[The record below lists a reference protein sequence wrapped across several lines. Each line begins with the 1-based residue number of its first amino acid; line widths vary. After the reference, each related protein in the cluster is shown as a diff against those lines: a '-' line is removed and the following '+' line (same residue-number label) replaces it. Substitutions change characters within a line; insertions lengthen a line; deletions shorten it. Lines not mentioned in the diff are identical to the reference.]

1 MFFSKN
7 LTYTNQ
13 IKKII
18 AFIVLI
24 ILGLVGNYLKV
35 QIFFGVDFIFGGIFA
50 ITIVYLY
57 GLKFGI
63 LGALLIYSYTYKLW
77 NHPYA
82 IAIYIIEILF
92 IEIVKRRE
100 NKNIIIVD
108 IIYWILVGMPLTGI
122 LYYKFLR
129 MGLSETYLIM
139 IKNSVNGIFN
149 AFCANLIMLYTP
161 IRKYYFKNIK
171 ESTVPVNEL
180 LFNLFLGAVLL
191 SNLFISVI
199 SSNERLVKVLDN
211 IKMEAQ
217 TQSNKSI
224 TSINSWIEQYK
235 DALASLGSEALFSN
249 IIYPEDLQEHT
260 EITGEVFN
268 GFNEVYVANSQ
279 GTSISFYPKI
289 NLKGKS
295 TIGLNFSDR
304 KYFKD
309 LKSTLK
315 PVISDVFIGGGA
327 NIKPITTIGV
337 PIIKGDKF
345 AGAAVA
351 ELNLDYLTKILSDSN
366 TILKNTA
373 LIIVDSKNRIISS
386 TEKNAKVMQ
395 KLNLKNIEKA
405 NKGIDD
411 IYVDMPTWRQLSLTG
426 SWEKAMYVYETPIK
440 NSANWKLIVGVPI
453 APYQYELEK
462 GYIKSLS
469 IIFISIILT
478 LLIVTLICRL
488 ISSPIRHLAEVTT
501 HLPSKIFNEQHIK
514 WPKTIIKEINSLIDN
529 FKSTSEILNDNFKE
543 IQSANIELNYLAN
556 HDPLTRLPNRVK
568 FNKELNSRLEMAK
581 INRGTLA
588 VLFLDLDRFKLI
600 NDTFGHDVGD
610 KLLKEISNRLGKIL
624 GKDDMACRIGG
635 DEFTILLSNIEII
648 DEVTDV
654 ANKILSI
661 LQKPYVLYGQ
671 EFNVSASIGIA
682 VYPEDGEEAELL
694 LKKADTAMYRA
705 KENGKNNYQFYS
717 QEMDTAS
724 IERFR
729 MESNLRRALEQ
740 NEFIVYYQ
748 PRVDSATE
756 KIIAVEALIRWN
768 NPELGMVSP
777 AKFIPLAEETGL
789 IVPIGEWVLRTA
801 CKQNKLWQEAGYEPI
816 RVSVNLSALQF
827 TQQDLVDRI
836 KSILDETKLDPQW
849 LELEITEGII
859 IKDIKFTMI
868 ILEKLKSM
876 GVKVSLDDFGTG
888 FSSLNYLKNFKID
901 TLKIDS
907 SFVRDINDDLRN
919 TAIVNTIIMLGRNL
933 ELNVTAEGVET
944 VKQLNFLKNNGCNEI
959 QGFLYSKPVP
969 PDDLERLISSGR
981 MVI

>member
-373 LIIVDSKNRIISS
+373 LIIVDSKN
-386 TEKNAKVMQ
+386 
-395 KLNLKNIEKA
+395 
-405 NKGIDD
+405 
-411 IYVDMPTWRQLSLTG
+411 
-426 SWEKAMYVYETPIK
+426 
-440 NSANWKLIVGVPI
+440 SANWKLIVGVPI

-581 INRGTLA
+581 INRETLA

-748 PRVDSATE
+748 PRVDAATE

-827 TQQDLVDRI
+827 TQQDLVDRV

-868 ILEKLKSM
+868 TLEKLKSM